1 MHDILSGTGR
11 PTHRNFG
18 TRHGLPSSW
27 SGYMVVHLF
36 HDNRGPS
43 PKKNSQKKAIK
54 SGLRHSAIN
63 CRGLRN

>member
-11 PTHRNFG
+11 FVNRNFG
-18 TRHGLPSSW
+18 TRHGVSPSW

-36 HDNRGPS
+36 HDNRCPS
-43 PKKNSQKKAIK
+43 PKKDTQKKAIK